1 VSFITRQLLTLLPD
15 IAQRMH
21 DPFAESAEIIVEGE
35 CRSDAE
41 PLHKRKTGAIHEAE
55 SLVRILTEDGPRFC
69 FVGRGDPHYGRR
81 GLVQQP
87 QSKLQGL
94 LVGKSHA
101 KEGDRFVNDQIT
113 GNEKSIREFYVLPRL
128 MMQSIGLVSESKERR
143 GVNED
148 GLTEQ
153 LGG

>member
-1 VSFITRQLLTLLPD
+1 
-15 IAQRMH
+15 MH
-21 DPFAESAEIIVEGE
+21 NPFAESAEIIVEGK
-35 CRSDAE
+35 RRPDAK
-41 PLHKRKTGAIHEAE
+41 PLHKRKTGAIREAE

-69 FVGRGDPHYGRR
+69 FVVRGDPNYGRR

-94 LVGKSHA
+94 LVAKSHA
-101 KEGDRFVNDQIT
+101 KEGDRFVNNHIA
-113 GNEKSIREFYVLPRL
+113 GNEKSIREFYVPPRL
-128 MMQSIGLVSESKERR
+128 MMQSIGLVSKSKERR